1 MSVCPF
7 VTVSVTSTWPEG
19 RSPAPPSVHQPL
31 WERPASPPTPPLRGL
46 PQPCPKPQASPTGP
60 WPKPM
65 EARESCVAAASV
77 GAAEGSPFFPNLF
90 LAGGDSLQCWVRRV
104 AGWAAG
110 GGEGGLQGTRA
121 PVGWS
126 RGLSS
131 RVSPGHRAKRGGS
144 DVSTRIPPTILG
156 SQRPGCA
163 ECPGNYA
170 ESFRRSPAPQNRG
183 CARMEEEM
191 LDSACDNYS

>member
-77 GAAEGSPFFPNLF
+77 GAAEGSPLLPQSIFSGRGLAAV
-90 LAGGDSLQCWVRRV
+90 LGKAGGWL
-104 AGWAAG
+104 G
-110 GGEGGLQGTRA
+110 GGG
-121 PVGWS
+121 
-126 RGLSS
+126 
-131 RVSPGHRAKRGGS
+131 RGGWFAGNK
-144 DVSTRIPPTILG
+144 G
-156 SQRPGCA
+156 SCGLVA
-163 ECPGNYA
+163 
-170 ESFRRSPAPQNRG
+170 RS
-183 CARMEEEM
+183 
-191 LDSACDNYS
+191 L